1 MRFRSAA
8 VGGLVAL
15 AASTVLAG
23 TALAGVAPSPGTVV
37 ASGLDNPRGLAFGPD
52 GSLYVAEA
60 GTGGAGPCVDGPEGP
75 ACLGSTGAVTRVKR
89 GVQTRIVDG
98 LPSLAGADGGGAGGP
113 QDVSLVG
120 EGNVQVTLG
129 LGGPP
134 SLTAPGGL
142 FAGTGL
148 GTVIQL
154 RGDDDRGRDD
164 DRDRGRRP
172 SHRSPGYRTVADIAA
187 FEGVAN
193 PDGGALDSNPY
204 GLLSL
209 PGVTYVADAGGNSIV
224 AIRRNS
230 RVSTVAALPAT
241 PLTVPFPI
249 DMQAVPTAV
258 ALGPD
263 GALYVGQLTGF
274 PFPVGGSTVWR
285 IARDGSLSPF
295 ATGFTNVVDI
305 TFGRDGSLYVV
316 ELASAGLLAPG
327 LPLGSVI
334 RVARDGTRTTIAS
347 NLPAPGG
354 VAVGPR
360 GRLYVTLCAVCPDA
374 GTVVALGA

>member
-8 VGGLVAL
+8 VGGLVVL
-15 AASTVLAG
+15 AASASLAG
-23 TALAGVAPSPGTVV
+23 TALAGVGPSPGTIV
-37 ASGLDNPRGLAFGPD
+37 ASGLDNPRGLTFGPD

-60 GTGGAGPCVDGPEGP
+60 GTGGTGPCVDGPEGP
-75 ACLGSTGAVTRVKR
+75 ACLGSTGAVTRVKK
-89 GVQTRIVDG
+89 GVQTRIADG

-120 EGNVQVTLG
+120 DGNLQVTLG

-134 SLTAPGGL
+134 SATAPGGP

-154 RGDDDRGRDD
+154 GGGGRGRDD
-164 DRDRGRRP
+164 DHDRGRRP
-172 SHRSPGYRTVADIAA
+172 SHRSPGYRTVADVAA
-187 FEGVAN
+187 FEGAAN

-204 GLLSL
+204 GLLAL

-224 AIRRNS
+224 AIRRNG
-230 RVSTVAALPAT
+230 RVSTVASLPTT

-274 PFPVGGSTVWR
+274 PSPVGGSTVWR
-285 IARDGSLSPF
+285 IGRDGSLAPF
-295 ATGFTNVVDI
+295 RTGFTNVVDI

-316 ELASAGLLAPG
+316 ELASAGLLTPG

-334 RVARDGTRTTIAS
+334 RVARDGTRTTVAS

-354 VAVGPR
+354 VAIGPR
-360 GRLYVTLCAVCPDA
+360 GTLYVTLCAVCPDA
-374 GTVVALGA
+374 GSVVALGA